1 MPGLLDLI
9 DDDHTGIDAIA
20 AYLDGLDPA
29 RRWEEVGRLDRDHQR
44 TLYEKSAHAPPI
56 DIAHFVGTAGP
67 RQEVIHDG
75 LNTLPVA
82 ARYKRFQKRF
92 CRPEP
97 AAGDGNG
104 HGPGPIDTR
113 LFGYNEGPSRRLIGP
128 GFFVA
133 VPTTGRPQWTA
144 RGGVVVD
151 YYQVPDGEVADG
163 WPRIVPNN
171 WRLQRFVYHQTRD
184 FMRRVSRDV
193 SIGAAFKR
201 ERPLDHYFV
210 LCRRPPE
217 AS

>member
-1 MPGLLDLI
+1 MSGLIDLI
-9 DDDHTGIDAIA
+9 DDDRAGIDAIGA
-20 AYLDGLDPA
+20 HLDGLDP
-29 RRWEEVGRLDRDHQR
+29 RSRWLEVRRLDRAHQR
-44 TLYEKSAHAPPI
+44 ALYEKAAHAQPI
-56 DIAHFVGTAGP
+56 DLAHFVGDAGP

-82 ARYKRFQKRF
+82 ARYRRFQKRF
-92 CRPEP
+92 CRPERV
-97 AAGDGNG
+97 AGDGNG
-104 HGPGPIDTR
+104 HGPVDTR
-113 LFGYNEGPSRRLIGP
+113 LFGYNEGPSRRWIGP

-133 VPTTGRPQWTA
+133 VPTAGRPQWTA

-151 YYQVPDGEVADG
+151 YYQVPDGEVAEG

-171 WRLQRFVYHQTRD
+171 WRLQRFVYHETRD